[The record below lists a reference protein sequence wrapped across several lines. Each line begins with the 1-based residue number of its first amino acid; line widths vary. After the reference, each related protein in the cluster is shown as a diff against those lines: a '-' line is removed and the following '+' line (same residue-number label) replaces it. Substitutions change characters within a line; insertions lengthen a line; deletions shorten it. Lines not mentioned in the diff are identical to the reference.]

1 MIISNSSSAFVWIW
15 LPNYAEPI
23 VAGKISFIEGKYHF
37 VYGRS
42 YLENEHSIA
51 LSPIELPLQ
60 RGTFEPTGINEI
72 HACLRDAAPDAWGR
86 RVIEYQYPERSFGEL
101 DYLLLSGSNRIGAL
115 DFQQS
120 NQDYQARE
128 SSQPH
133 LADLLQAAELIEA
146 SKPLPPELDRAL
158 LHGTSVG
165 GARPKV
171 LISDNDKH
179 YIAKLSSSSDYY
191 DVVKAE
197 YVAMKLAQIA
207 GIDVAQ
213 VQLEQSLGKDI
224 LLVERFDRIKHKNGS
239 ESRRLILSGLSLL
252 ELNEMEARYASYQK
266 LAELIRHKFANPLN
280 LLREMY
286 KRLVFNILIGNTDDH
301 ARNHAAFWDGVALRL
316 TPAYDICPQSR
327 SGGVATQAMNL
338 EGKLGNHSTLLNVLS
353 ISPVYLLEE
362 REAIEIINIIISVI
376 EDNWLNVCNEADLGQ
391 NDRKRLWKLAVL
403 NPYCFEGWSK
413 KND

>member
-1 MIISNSSSAFVWIW
+1 MIISNASSAFVWIW
-15 LPNYAEPI
+15 LPNCAEPI
-23 VAGKISFIEGKYHF
+23 VAGKISLIEGKYHF

-42 YLENEHSIA
+42 YLDNEDSIA

-86 RVIEYQYPERSFGEL
+86 RVIEYQYPKQNFGEL
-101 DYLLLSGSNRIGAL
+101 DYLLLSASNRIGAL

-133 LADLLQAAELIEA
+133 LPDLLQAAQLIEA

-171 LISDNDKH
+171 LISDNRRH
-179 YIAKLSSSSDYY
+179 YLAKLSSSSDHY

-224 LLVERFDRIKHKNGS
+224 LLVERFDRIKQKNGS
-239 ESRRLILSGLSLL
+239 EARRLILSGLSLL

-266 LAELIRHKFANPLN
+266 LAELIRYQFANPLN
-280 LLREMY
+280 LLHEMY

-327 SGGVATQAMNL
+327 SRRVATQAMDL
-338 EGKLGNHSTLLNVLS
+338 EGKQGNHSTLVNALS
-353 ISPVYLLEE
+353 VYPVYMLEKQ
-362 REAIEIINIIISVI
+362 EAIDIINRITSVI

-391 NDRKRLWKLAVL
+391 NDRKRLWKMAVL
-403 NPYCFEGWSK
+403 NPYCFEGFSMLR
-413 KND
+413 